1 MCVKTRQDFS
11 FHSSGVIHLAL
22 LEQGLSLQSVALA
35 GCGMDLIDLSVS
47 AFSVLGLQEHC
58 ATLSF
63 YMVMGIKVIAQVH
76 MPCAASTLLTEP
88 FPQVPCLLLST
99 IQE

>member
-1 MCVKTRQDFS
+1 
-11 FHSSGVIHLAL
+11 
-22 LEQGLSLQSVALA
+22 
-35 GCGMDLIDLSVS
+35 MDLMDLPVS
-47 AFSVLGLQEHC
+47 AFPVLGLQVHC

-63 YMVMGIKVIAQVH
+63 YMVMGIKGIPQVH

-99 IQE
+99 IQEQSFFCCSGMDFLSA